1 MLCPTLPSS
10 DRAVELLALNKHTDC
25 KEKKE
30 MEEKRGKKF
39 KSRRKNVKIRKH
51 IRSKKY
57 IKVR

>member
-1 MLCPTLPSS
+1 
-10 DRAVELLALNKHTDC
+10 
-25 KEKKE
+25 

-57 IKVR
+57 ITIHSICERLTLVSYQIGFLEIQI